1 MSKEIK
7 QQNITKPMAYNAL
20 LGVVAAELTEA
31 ADIIQHLKAYGMIH
45 TVTGVKYPEGTHEEF
60 IKKADEWLWRFRGNN
75 T

>member
-1 MSKEIK
+1 MKK
-7 QQNITKPMAYNAL
+7 DTTVQKNTKAMAYDVL

-31 ADIIQHLKAYGMIH
+31 AEIIQHLKAYGMIH
-45 TVTGVKYPEGTHEEF
+45 PITGVVYPQGTHEDF